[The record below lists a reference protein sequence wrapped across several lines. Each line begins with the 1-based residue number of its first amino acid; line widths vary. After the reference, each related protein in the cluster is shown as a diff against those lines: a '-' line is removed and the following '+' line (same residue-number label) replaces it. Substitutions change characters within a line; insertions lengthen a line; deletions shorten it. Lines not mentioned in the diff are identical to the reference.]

1 MPSGPP
7 RAPVRIQAKCWKFLI
22 LDLLTDIPSSL
33 GPLGA
38 AARTRRPFETRQGVV
53 GHRRRRFRTRTHPR
67 SGPEQSGNRLG
78 KFHFSVQ
85 NLHFPRIPLGT
96 GPAPWEGLW
105 AVSGSPNCI
114 FLMSNCVFSW
124 LGCLWRS
131 PPGRTR
137 GGCPRPPRNP
147 RGRPWGPLCR
157 DF

>member
-1 MPSGPP
+1 MLGPGGVHQSHPNHKKNTVRHKKTQLDCLGLPSGPP

-85 NLHFPRIPLGT
+85 NHHFPRIPLGT

-105 AVSGSPNCI
+105 AVSGSPNCV
-114 FLMSNCVFSW
+114 FLCLTVFFH
-124 LGCLWRS
+124 G
-131 PPGRTR
+131 
-137 GGCPRPPRNP
+137 
-147 RGRPWGPLCR
+147 
-157 DF
+157 